1 MPSIE
6 IIKENIKNAI
16 KNAVREKYSIDIK
29 INIEKPPEG
38 YGDFSYPLFD
48 LVKFL
53 RRDPADIGREI
64 IDSIRLEN
72 IEKMEVSGNY
82 LNFYVDYLSLSE
94 EFIRNIWERGSEA
107 LNFEKKNIRVIL
119 EHTSAN
125 PTGPLHVGRG
135 RNPIIG
141 DTIGRILRK
150 CGYDVETH
158 YYVNDA
164 GRQSAILVY
173 GYKNIKLDVNEKKL
187 DHMLVPYYQ
196 KANELMEK
204 NPDIAKEVEKIMMD
218 VEGGNEKIIM
228 ENREILGKVLDG
240 IRETLSRINVRF
252 DKFYWETELIL
263 NGSVKRVL
271 ELLKDEIKEEEG
283 AYYIEVE
290 VRGKKE
296 KVFLIRKDGTS
307 LYFTR
312 DIAYHLVKSEMG
324 DELIDVLGEDHKP
337 HAEMLLQVLKKIKKD
352 ISIRTVFY
360 SFVSLPEGRM
370 STRRGRV
377 VYLDDLIDEA
387 VDKAREEIIKR
398 RSDLKEEEISSLAE
412 KIGTGAVRFNI
423 LKIQSEKKL
432 VFKWEEALNFE
443 GDSSPFLQYSYARAS
458 SILRKESWKGNFSRN
473 LLRDPSEI
481 SLVKNL
487 LNYQEIILDS
497 ARELRPYKVAKYAVD
512 LASSFNIFYSQCPV
526 LRESEDIK
534 QNRLGLVYAFRI
546 VMGDL
551 LETMGIE
558 HPEEI

>member
-1 MPSIE
+1 
-6 IIKENIKNAI
+6 
-16 KNAVREKYSIDIK
+16 
-29 INIEKPPEG
+29 
-38 YGDFSYPLFD
+38 
-48 LVKFL
+48 
-53 RRDPADIGREI
+53 
-64 IDSIRLEN
+64 
-72 IEKMEVSGNY
+72 
-82 LNFYVDYLSLSE
+82 
-94 EFIRNIWERGSEA
+94 
-107 LNFEKKNIRVIL
+107 
-119 EHTSAN
+119 
-125 PTGPLHVGRG
+125 LHVGRG

-387 VDKAREEIIKR
+387 VDKAKEEIIKR

-551 LETMGIE
+551 LEIMGIE